1 MPFFSSPPPPPP
13 PPPAPAPFLA
23 SLLEDPQAAVASL
36 LESVVEYVNDPQF
49 SIWTTASGEPN
60 AWPYVAVALV
70 TTLVLGRLLKA
81 QQTSSLPAS
90 PTRRSVHS
98 RAAAMAA
105 NDMLA
110 SLNDQEPYLTS
121 ALGGAVAKLA
131 GHVKEEQ
138 MIEAGATLSRID
150 ATLKQYPSKVK
161 ETEKALEAKLVN
173 TDGVP
178 VAAALVR
185 SKYASAKDAVR
196 DLNMTEGWTLAV
208 ENSVAKTYTRP
219 DAQRDDVLWT
229 KTEGLLAGGVR
240 CQDVLA
246 IWRETPLFHHWMP
259 MCAASKM
266 LKKVTHIDQLF
277 WFMCRGLTNTDAV
290 MEAYGIDAID
300 ALGAVLI
307 CAKSSKQA
315 DWPDDAFPDPPRYG
329 GIRVVLSALHI
340 LVEPVVDE
348 NGDDAVRAVM
358 VMASDLSVMP
368 LPTFLI
374 KFMLKHVVGLL
385 FGAQANCARKMAE
398 AAATGAPNPHNAA
411 IAADD
416 FYSGFVNPKVNARIA
431 KLKEEAGR

>member
-1 MPFFSSPPPPPP
+1 MHFFSSPPPPPPPP
-13 PPPAPAPFLA
+13 PPPAPAPFL
-23 SLLEDPQAAVASL
+23 
-36 LESVVEYVNDPQF
+36 ESVVEYVDRVR
-49 SIWTTASGEPN
+49 ASVEFELEFEGSV
-60 AWPYVAVALV
+60 WPLVAVALV

-110 SLNDQEPYLTS
+110 SLNDQAPYLSS

-219 DAQRDDVLWT
+219 DAKRDDVLWT
-229 KTEGLLAGGVR
+229 KTEGLLAGV
-240 CQDVLA
+240 Q
-246 IWRETPLFHHWMP
+246 W
-259 MCAASKM
+259 
-266 LKKVTHIDQLF
+266 
-277 WFMCRGLTNTDAV
+277 
-290 MEAYGIDAID
+290 
-300 ALGAVLI
+300 
-307 CAKSSKQA
+307 
-315 DWPDDAFPDPPRYG
+315 
-329 GIRVVLSALHI
+329 
-340 LVEPVVDE
+340 
-348 NGDDAVRAVM
+348 
-358 VMASDLSVMP
+358 
-368 LPTFLI
+368 
-374 KFMLKHVVGLL
+374 
-385 FGAQANCARKMAE
+385 
-398 AAATGAPNPHNAA
+398 
-411 IAADD
+411 
-416 FYSGFVNPKVNARIA
+416 
-431 KLKEEAGR
+431 